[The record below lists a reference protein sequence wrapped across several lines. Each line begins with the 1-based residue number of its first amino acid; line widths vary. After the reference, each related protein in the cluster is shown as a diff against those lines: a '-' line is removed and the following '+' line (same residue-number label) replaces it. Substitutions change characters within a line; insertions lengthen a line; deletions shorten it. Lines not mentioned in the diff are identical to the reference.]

1 MVTDLLK
8 IEQVNDQ
15 DVVDSRLIAAELGIE
30 HRTFYRTISD
40 NQIELEEDFGQ
51 LCFSHATVRNSVGA
65 VNEVKYAYLNEDQ
78 ATYLMTLSKNTPKVK
93 TLKRK
98 LVKSFSA
105 AKKIIKEVVPQQSET
120 IQILQLQ
127 NENLKLENSNLRLK
141 TNYLNRT
148 EAIVSLHGIQTFAF
162 LVGDPDAVVEV
173 VEKVTETIVCKGNS
187 SVSFEGKSTAQ
198 LGKELGFKTGTQLE
212 KWLKQYNLQH
222 LVCQGLRAVQAD
234 YIPTENVRV
243 IREAYYEN
251 KNRQRLLGEQ

>member
-15 DVVDSRLIAAELGIE
+15 DVVDSRLIAEELGLK
-30 HRTFYRTISD
+30 HSQFYRTIKD
-40 NQIELEEDFGQ
+40 NQFELEEDFGRV
-51 LCFSHATVRNSVGA
+51 CFKNDTLQTAGGMQT
-65 VNEVKYAYLNEDQ
+65 VKYAYLNEDQ
-78 ATYLMTLSKNTPKVK
+78 ATYLMTLSRNTPKIK
-93 TLKRK
+93 AIKRK
-98 LVKSFSA
+98 LVKSFSV
-105 AKKIIKEVVPQQSET
+105 AKRIIKEVIPQQSET
-120 IQILQLQ
+120 IQILTLQ
-127 NENLKLENSNLRLK
+127 NKNLKLENSNLRLK

-162 LVGDPDAVVEV
+162 LIGDPEAVVEV

-198 LGKELGFKTGTQLE
+198 LGKELGFKSGIQLQQ
-212 KWLKQYNLQH
+212 WLKRQNLEH
-222 LVCQGLRAVQAD
+222 LICQGLRAIQAD